1 MSGKTFDDTAL
12 EFMKIYFT
20 CNPEKLPKEAD
31 KAFVEMQKIFS
42 SYKEK
47 LIEKGIKKNTD
58 FFSDKF

>member
-1 MSGKTFDDTAL
+1 MAGKTFDDTAL

-20 CNPEKLPKEAD
+20 CNPEKLPKDPE
-31 KAFVEMQKIFS
+31 KAFAEMQKIFG
-42 SYKEK
+42 SYEEK